1 MRYNA
6 HATEIFV
13 VAVYQELTGTEM
25 HTSAPVSEWTR
36 AFRRRAP
43 GMFRKQNFS
52 LTVMW
57 VSDRK
62 SVV

>member
-36 AFRRRAP
+36 AFTRRVP
-43 GMFRKQNFS
+43 GKFRKQNFS

-57 VSDRK
+57 VS
-62 SVV
+62 